1 MAGACAA
8 RFGAVHNRAFP
19 RYVVVD
25 ERESSHEE
33 AAGIA
38 RRSAADPGAAGA
50 ADRRRGGL
58 GGHPLRR
65 DGHRVTDLDDPS
77 VSYPVITGDYTVGVR
92 WEPRDVTVGA
102 PVAKPT
108 PIFRKLDDEAVAR
121 ERELTTASGE

>member
-1 MAGACAA
+1 M
-8 RFGAVHNRAFP
+8 
-19 RYVVVD
+19 
-25 ERESSHEE
+25 EE
-33 AAGIA
+33 
-38 RRSAADPGAAGA
+38 
-50 ADRRRGGL
+50 
-58 GGHPLRR
+58 
-65 DGHRVTDLDDPS
+65 VTDLDDPS